1 VDEMKKKKK
10 KKKSSQLHAKKDV
23 HADTIGSLVVRPMTM
38 QNRLARLFSF
48 SSVTK

>member
-10 KKKSSQLHAKKDV
+10 KAANYTPKKMF
-23 HADTIGSLVVRPMTM
+23 HADTIRSLVVRPMTM

-48 SSVTK
+48 SSFTK